1 MLTKNYKYRYL
12 PYIKILKQKI
22 KFLERKKI
30 KQNKSIHVTMFK
42 GFLKN
47 VPDYSFLK
55 KTTCLIRICNTR
67 KKKVSPQLNYWSFL
81 SCTFIIELQWRTATQ
96 VVKRSK
102 KTVCLLKGWE
112 ETEGFTVNF
121 SNFNTTFCLQNQIF
135 WAEQSWRLRPFAPP
149 RPWRV
154 TTGTNEVARI

>member
-67 KKKVSPQLNYWSFL
+67 KKKSLLNSITEVSFPALSLLNYS
-81 SCTFIIELQWRTATQ
+81 EER
-96 VVKRSK
+96 
-102 KTVCLLKGWE
+102 LLKLW
-112 ETEGFTVNF
+112 
-121 SNFNTTFCLQNQIF
+121 
-135 WAEQSWRLRPFAPP
+135 
-149 RPWRV
+149 
-154 TTGTNEVARI
+154 NEVKKRYVC